1 MRPAVTAGM
10 GVSQHLVL
18 AAALALS
25 MSGLSLGLPQNY
37 DDIDMSIDQPK
48 NEKVDIRFVICEEV
62 WVDYILFIGLLVGV
76 GYTIFDHVS
85 K

>member
-48 NEKVDIRFVICEEV
+48 NEKVDIRFVVIFTKKFEWITSC
-62 WVDYILFIGLLVGV
+62 LLV
-76 GYTIFDHVS
+76 YWWA
-85 K
+85 

>member
-25 MSGLSLGLPQNY
+25 MSGISLGLPQNY

-48 NEKVDIRFVICEEV
+48 NEKVDIRFVIIFAKKFEWITSC
-62 WVDYILFIGLLVGV
+62 LLV
-76 GYTIFDHVS
+76 YWWA
-85 K
+85 

>member
-48 NEKVDIRFVICEEV
+48 NEKVDIRFVLIFVEKFEWITSC
-62 WVDYILFIGLLVGV
+62 LLV
-76 GYTIFDHVS
+76 YWWA
-85 K
+85 

>member
-25 MSGLSLGLPQNY
+25 MSGISLGLPQNY

-48 NEKVDIRFVICEEV
+48 NEKVDIRFVI
-62 WVDYILFIGLLVGV
+62 ILAKKFEWITSCLLV
-76 GYTIFDHVS
+76 YWWA
-85 K
+85 

>member
-48 NEKVDIRFVICEEV
+48 NEKVDIRFVIIFVEKFEWITSC
-62 WVDYILFIGLLVGV
+62 LLV
-76 GYTIFDHVS
+76 YWWA
-85 K
+85 

>member
-1 MRPAVTAGM
+1 
-10 GVSQHLVL
+10 
-18 AAALALS
+18 
-25 MSGLSLGLPQNY
+25 MSGISLGLPQNY

-48 NEKVDIRFVICEEV
+48 NEKVDIRFVIIFAKKFE
-62 WVDYILFIGLLVGV
+62 WIYILFIGLLVGV